1 MGDGSGVHLKVGR
14 LNLKITIVR
23 IFKLTSSTSVRTAT
37 NRCHKIGMLEP
48 LTHRQFNKAQVESWG
63 GIYRGSQRRA
73 PIGYEAGSS
82 NSHFDSEITNVANQ
96 IQGY

>member
-1 MGDGSGVHLKVGR
+1 MGDRSGVHLNVGR
-14 LNLKITIVR
+14 LNLKIATVR

-37 NRCHKIGMLEP
+37 NRCQKIRMLEP
-48 LTHRQFNKAQVESWG
+48 LTHRQFNQPQVESWG

-73 PIGYEAGSS
+73 PIGYEAGSH
-82 NSHFDSEITNVANQ
+82 NSHFDREIINVANQ